1 MPVLERFDVDYSNKL
16 EQGGRGS
23 PLFLDGKIYLIDSD
37 TLLFAT
43 SNVAEDSL
51 IHDLQGSG
59 LNVLNIGYCTGPRQ
73 APFVIY

>member
-1 MPVLERFDVDYSNKL
+1 MPELERFDVDYSNKL

-23 PLFLDGKIYLIDSD
+23 PLFLDGKTNLVESD
-37 TLLFAT
+37 TRLFAT